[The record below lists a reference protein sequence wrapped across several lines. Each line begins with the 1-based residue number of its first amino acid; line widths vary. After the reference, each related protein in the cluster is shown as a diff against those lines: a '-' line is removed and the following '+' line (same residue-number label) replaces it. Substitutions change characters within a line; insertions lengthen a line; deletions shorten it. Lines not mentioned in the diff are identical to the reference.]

1 MRRKNMNEKEI
12 IDLLN
17 IIKKSLTGL
26 RKDLKE

>member
-17 IIKKSLTGL
+17 IIKKGLTGL